1 MFNSLE
7 QTKAEFGT
15 TNWTVVAGL
24 RAEDEALR
32 QKTAE
37 WIAATYWPAV
47 YACARR
53 ITDARDEASDL
64 TQGFFSEVVLGRGL
78 LNSAT
83 EEKGRLR
90 SLIRSALRRYAVDC
104 WRRERSRGKGR
115 VVPLSDLEHE
125 DAMMSSGSADDEFD
139 RRWALSVLERAIEL
153 CEWHYRESGRLAH
166 WELFERRV
174 LRPSMRMIAPPSM
187 AELADELGFGST
199 QAASAALQTVKRKL
213 SVTLRQAVAETVAE
227 PDEAENER
235 RYLLDLLGM
244 SSGDGA
250 AV

>member
-15 TNWTVVAGL
+15 TNWTLVAGL
-24 RAEDEALR
+24 RAEDEQLR

-53 ITDARDEASDL
+53 ITNSREEATDL

-78 LNSAT
+78 LTLAT

-104 WRRERSRGKGR
+104 WRREQSRGKGR
-115 VVPLSDLEHE
+115 LLPLSDLERE
-125 DAMMSSGSADDEFD
+125 DAMISSGSADDEFD
-139 RRWALSVLERAIEL
+139 RRWALSVLERAIGL
-153 CEWHYRESGRLAH
+153 CESHYREAGRPKH
-166 WELFERRV
+166 WEVFEHRV
-174 LRPSMRMIAPPSM
+174 LQPSVRMTSPPSM
-187 AELADELGFGST
+187 ASLAAELGFEST

-213 SVTLRQAVAETVAE
+213 AVTLRQSVAETVSE
-227 PDEAENER
+227 PGETEAEHG
-235 RYLLDLLGM
+235 YLLDLLGM
-244 SSGDGA
+244 SSGENA
-250 AV
+250 TV